1 MLLNRLEVKSN
12 SLYVLVGVVMWAAM
26 LKSGVHA
33 TLSGVLLAMFIP
45 IKIRSKPR
53 FSPLKTLE
61 HDLHPVVA
69 FVILPVFALANAGID
84 FSGISVADLFHR
96 VTIGVGL
103 GLFIGK
109 LLGVVFFCWLCVAL
123 KFTQLP
129 RRVNWPILVGTAALC
144 GIGFT
149 MSLFIG
155 SLAYGEFSDEYLHYE
170 RLGILSGSLC
180 SGLLGFYLLHRFLP
194 PPRANMVK

>member
-1 MLLNRLEVKSN
+1 
-12 SLYVLVGVVMWAAM
+12 
-26 LKSGVHA
+26 
-33 TLSGVLLAMFIP
+33 MFIP

-69 FVILPVFALANAGID
+69 FVILPIFALANAGID
-84 FSGISVADLFHR
+84 FSGISIADLFHR
-96 VTIGVGL
+96 VTLGVGL

-109 LLGVVFFCWLCVAL
+109 LLGVVLFCWLCVAL
-123 KFTQLP
+123 KFTRLP

-155 SLAYGEFSDEYLHYE
+155 SLAYGEFSVEYLHYE